1 MGARTH
7 AHDETI
13 ETRQKKKDPQKNPVF
28 GFVKIQMEYT
38 EG

>member
-13 ETRQKKKDPQKNPVF
+13 ETRQEKHKKNPVF
-28 GFVKIQMEYT
+28 GLVKIRMEYT